1 VAGIDAYRVIDPL
14 APAREHA
21 LQQQL
26 EKQWRSAPAAA
37 PVLRV
42 RTGRPF
48 AMLRIPALG
57 RDWKFAVIEGASLA
71 QLATGPGHVT
81 GTALPGQAGNFAVA
95 AHDITAGNPFLHLA
109 SLRPGDAIYVTTR
122 YGSYKYLVTGQKI
135 VRYTDVAVLA
145 PVPGQPGLAP
155 GKPYVTLITCT
166 PVTLAFT
173 PWRLVVTGVLTVR
186 LRTMTQGTGLWGPV
200 SRGDAWMAARLAGRA
215 GGSCWSMTIWRSA
228 PTWRACCGRTAGSR
242 SRTSSTRTPPC
253 AAWKP
258 SHGTC

>member
-1 VAGIDAYRVIDPL
+1 MARGLVMLLAAALIGAGLAVAGIDAYRVIDPL

-26 EKQWRSAPAAA
+26 EKEWRSAPAGSAKAAKAAKAA
-37 PVLRV
+37 PALHV

-57 RDWKFAVIEGASLA
+57 RDWKFAVVEGASLA

-95 AHDITAGNPFLHLA
+95 AHDITAGNPFLHLR

-145 PVPGQPGLAP
+145 PVPGKPGLAP
-155 GKPYVTLITCT
+155 GKAYVTLITCT

-173 PWRLVVTGVLTVR
+173 PWRVVVTGVL
-186 LRTMTQGTGLWGPV
+186 
-200 SRGDAWMAARLAGRA
+200 AG
-215 GGSCWSMTIWRSA
+215 
-228 PTWRACCGRTAGSR
+228 
-242 SRTSSTRTPPC
+242 
-253 AAWKP
+253 
-258 SHGTC
+258 

>member
-1 VAGIDAYRVIDPL
+1 LRAQAAYRLTMMSRRLVLLLAAVLIGAGLAVAGIDAYRVIDPL

-26 EKQWRSAPAAA
+26 EKQWQSAPAASA
-37 PVLRV
+37 ASAASEGRAGAGRALTV
-42 RTGRPF
+42 RPGRAF

-57 RDWKFAVIEGASLA
+57 RDWKFAVVEGASLA

-95 AHDITAGNPFLHLA
+95 AHDITAGNPFLHLK

-145 PVPGQPGLAP
+145 PVPGKPGLAP
-155 GKPYVTLITCT
+155 GRPYVTLITCT

-173 PWRLVVTGVLTVR
+173 PWRVVVTGVL
-186 LRTMTQGTGLWGPV
+186 
-200 SRGDAWMAARLAGRA
+200 AR
-215 GGSCWSMTIWRSA
+215 
-228 PTWRACCGRTAGSR
+228 
-242 SRTSSTRTPPC
+242 
-253 AAWKP
+253 
-258 SHGTC
+258 

>member
-1 VAGIDAYRVIDPL
+1 MIARGLVMLLAAVLIGAGLAVAGIDAYQVIDPL

-26 EKQWRSAPAAA
+26 EKQWLSAPAGVAA
-37 PVLRV
+37 QGAAAGAGRGLTV

-57 RDWKFAVIEGASLA
+57 RDWTFAVVEGASLA

-145 PVPGQPGLAP
+145 PVPGKPGLAP

-173 PWRLVVTGVLTVR
+173 PWRVVVTGVL
-186 LRTMTQGTGLWGPV
+186 
-200 SRGDAWMAARLAGRA
+200 AG
-215 GGSCWSMTIWRSA
+215 
-228 PTWRACCGRTAGSR
+228 
-242 SRTSSTRTPPC
+242 
-253 AAWKP
+253 
-258 SHGTC
+258 

>member
-1 VAGIDAYRVIDPL
+1 MSRRLVMLLAAVLIGAGLAVAGIDAYRVIDPL

-21 LQQQL
+21 LQQHL
-26 EKQWRSAPAAA
+26 EKQWHAAPAKAA
-37 PVLRV
+37 DSAKAAVLHV

-57 RDWKFAVIEGASLA
+57 RDWKFAVVEGTSLA

-95 AHDITAGNPFLHLA
+95 AHDITAGNPFLHLR

-145 PVPGQPGLAP
+145 PVPGKPGLAP

-173 PWRLVVTGVLTVR
+173 PWRVVVTGVL
-186 LRTMTQGTGLWGPV
+186 
-200 SRGDAWMAARLAGRA
+200 ARR
-215 GGSCWSMTIWRSA
+215 
-228 PTWRACCGRTAGSR
+228 
-242 SRTSSTRTPPC
+242 
-253 AAWKP
+253 
-258 SHGTC
+258 